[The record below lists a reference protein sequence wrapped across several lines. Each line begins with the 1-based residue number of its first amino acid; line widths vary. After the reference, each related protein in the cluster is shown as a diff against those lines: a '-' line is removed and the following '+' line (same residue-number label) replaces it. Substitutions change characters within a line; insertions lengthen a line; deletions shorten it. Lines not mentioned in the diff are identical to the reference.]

1 MNCQPSVSRR
11 APCGSIDNYL
21 PQRNRDLVSS
31 RSSDHNMQAETQTEN
46 ACPSCKAPNAAGA
59 RFCSGCGSALSAGA
73 SAASQAASPH
83 ARKVCAG
90 CNKIN
95 DASAQFCLHCGTRLP
110 AAASV
115 PAFGEPAGFW
125 IRALALIL
133 DGVILAAVG
142 WLVEERLGLPHD
154 VPGNLEAAEK
164 IARMLPGLFLNTAIS
179 TVYLTVM
186 VGAWGATIGKM
197 VCGLKIV
204 RGDGGRVTYGISLT
218 RSFAEYVSLLALGL
232 GYLWV
237 ALAPSKSCL
246 LYTSRCV

>member
-1 MNCQPSVSRR
+1 MTRLGSTSPKPNHRRHLWLTWNNSASSWSSSKLVKAAGTYHHSPPRPMPNPSRQAGCSLLRMRRMNGPPSVSRR

-164 IARMLPGLFLNTAIS
+164 LLECCRGCFSILPSVPCT
-179 TVYLTVM
+179 
-186 VGAWGATIGKM
+186 
-197 VCGLKIV
+197 
-204 RGDGGRVTYGISLT
+204 
-218 RSFAEYVSLLALGL
+218 
-232 GYLWV
+232 
-237 ALAPSKSCL
+237 
-246 LYTSRCV
+246 